1 MLQKT
6 VRLTGSLPM
15 NRDRIIRLVTAA
27 NSFSANVLLE
37 CQGATINGKSMLG
50 LLSITEDTGRDY
62 TLVISGEDEAEALD
76 RLAAMLEEVW
86 P

>member
-1 MLQKT
+1 VLQKT

-15 NRDRIIRLVTAA
+15 NRDRVIRLVTAA

-37 CQGATINGKSMLG
+37 SQGAIINGKSMLG

>member
-37 CQGATINGKSMLG
+37 SQGAIINGKSMLG

>member
-15 NRDRIIRLVTAA
+15 NRDRVIRLVTAA

-37 CQGATINGKSMLG
+37 SQGAIINGKSMLG

>member
-1 MLQKT
+1 
-6 VRLTGSLPM
+6 M
-15 NRDRIIRLVTAA
+15 NRDRVIRLVTAA

-37 CQGATINGKSMLG
+37 SQGAIINGKSMLG